1 MTAPGAWLTARNEA
15 AMSSALSC
23 PQLITAILCGSLIL
37 GGCVTN
43 EPVEQDLAEA
53 GVRST
58 RALAA
63 DVDGFARR
71 LEDGDGMAAF
81 VATWRVCSGGGARC
95 VITEPPEVEQAQ
107 RLELASAVALRAE
120 AIVSLNRAYA
130 AFRRDIAQQSGADVE
145 RAIHDA
151 LLGTA
156 NYATSVSG
164 LPLARTAAFGRPLEN
179 AVGGMASALARSQR
193 RNHTRGASA
202 ALGQAIAELHQAMVL
217 ETRKYDALAEV
228 LVRERIDAH
237 RALLQ
242 AGLVSGSGTLRPA
255 SEWLNVPLSR
265 EADTVVSRSVP
276 VRTAVEAMIEASARR
291 DIRRTQQRYRA
302 AISTLTELEQVHAAL
317 DRGTRPDLSSLDQSL
332 LELERLVDPASG
344 PAPRSVGLSPQDPTT
359 IGQPLR

>member
-1 MTAPGAWLTARNEA
+1 MNEEPWSRSLDCPPRL
-15 AMSSALSC
+15 SSMLVG
-23 PQLITAILCGSLIL
+23 LLLL
-37 GGCVTN
+37 GGCATGD
-43 EPVEQDLAEA
+43 PVERDLAEA

-81 VATWRVCSGGGARC
+81 VATWNGCSAGAGGPCA
-95 VITEPPEVEQAQ
+95 ITEPSRVEQAQ
-107 RLELASAVALRAE
+107 RQELATAVALRAE
-120 AIVSLNRAYA
+120 AVVSLHRAYV
-130 AFRRDIAQQSGADVE
+130 AFRRDIAQQSGAEVE

-164 LPLARTAAFGRPLEN
+164 LPLARTAAIGRPLEN
-179 AVGGMASALARSQR
+179 AVGAVASAMAQGQR
-193 RNHTRGASA
+193 RNQTRASSA
-202 ALGQAIAELHQAMVL
+202 ALGQAIADLREAMVL
-217 ETRKYDALAEV
+217 ETRKYDALTEV
-228 LVRERIDAH
+228 LVRERVDAH

-255 SEWLNVPLSR
+255 SEWLNVPLAR
-265 EADTVVSRSVP
+265 DADTVVARSAP
-276 VRTAVEAMIEASARR
+276 ARTAVEAMIEATARR

-302 AISTLTELEQVHAAL
+302 AISTLAELEQVHAVL
-317 DRGTRPDLSSLDQSL
+317 DRGRRPDLSSLDQSL

-359 IGQPLR
+359 VGQTLR